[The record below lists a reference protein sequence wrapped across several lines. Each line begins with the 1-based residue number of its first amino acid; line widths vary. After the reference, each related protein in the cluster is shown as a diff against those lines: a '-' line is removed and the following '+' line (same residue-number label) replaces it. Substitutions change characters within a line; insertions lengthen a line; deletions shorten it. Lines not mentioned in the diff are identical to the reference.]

1 MNSTITTRL
10 AYCLAWAD
18 ALAQR
23 LLPAVELSFE
33 YLTFLINR
41 AETLS
46 EMDIDQ
52 SPASIHA
59 LVEDDSAV
67 ALATHSDPPA
77 AVSTS
82 VPQLSVIEATT
93 TKIKRKTSKP
103 MGFTTSNI
111 SAKRRGK
118 RPSLC
123 KTA

>member
-1 MNSTITTRL
+1 M
-10 AYCLAWAD
+10 
-18 ALAQR
+18 
-23 LLPAVELSFE
+23 PAVELSFE
-33 YLTFLINR
+33 YLTFLIKR
-41 AETLS
+41 SKTLS

-59 LVEDDSAV
+59 LVEDESAV
-67 ALATHSDPPA
+67 ALATHPDPPA

-82 VPQLSVIEATT
+82 VLQLSLIEATT
-93 TKIKRKTSKP
+93 TKFKRKTSKP

-118 RPSLC
+118 RPSLS